1 MYVRVKKIG
10 SKRYAY
16 LVEGVSK
23 KGKVRQKTLAYL
35 GPLVKI
41 ATGVPD
47 EISRRVDGKVR
58 NVDWNK
64 INMDIRRIPL
74 DFDELQEIKRNMLPR
89 VLIGRQNRSRDIG
102 SGNRPRVEGELA
114 ALTIIARRGFN
125 EMFRTLKDG
134 TPSHAMSVKQ
144 SLSKTYAGDLTSKSF
159 ISRLRKEPNELRK
172 KMLLLGYVTS
182 QLEKKKQS
190 IFLVG
195 GQ

>member
-1 MYVRVKKIG
+1 LPIDKPKVRHNAYTRQGVIILPGRTINVCRVKKIG

-16 LVEGVSK
+16 LIEGVSK
-23 KGKVRQKTLAYL
+23 KGKVRQKSLAYL

-47 EISRRVDGKVR
+47 EISRRVDGKAR

-89 VLIGRQNRSRDIG
+89 VLIRRQSRSQDIG
-102 SGNRPRVEGELA
+102 RGNRPRVEGELA

-134 TPSHAMSVKQ
+134 T
-144 SLSKTYAGDLTSKSF
+144 
-159 ISRLRKEPNELRK
+159 
-172 KMLLLGYVTS
+172 
-182 QLEKKKQS
+182 
-190 IFLVG
+190 LVMR
-195 GQ
+195 